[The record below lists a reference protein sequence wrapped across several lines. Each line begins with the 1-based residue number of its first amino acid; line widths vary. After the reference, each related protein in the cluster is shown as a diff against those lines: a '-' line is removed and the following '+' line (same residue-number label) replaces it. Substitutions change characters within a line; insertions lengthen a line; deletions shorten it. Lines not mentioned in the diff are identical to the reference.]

1 LLLIILTGQGVFI
14 MDGPHSDGSL
24 YDALAQI
31 PDPRHARGT
40 VYPLA
45 AVLTLVATALLC
57 GCRSLLAIAQWGHDY
72 NELAPLLG
80 FHRRSAR
87 DPDRYRTPCVSEL
100 HTVLAGLDGT
110 HFEDALRRWI
120 QSRGVTD
127 LDRRVLALDGKTL
140 RGSQGHQVP
149 GVHLLAAY
157 CQTVETV
164 VAQLRVPGK
173 TNEHKTALE
182 LLKLVP
188 LNGTLITGD
197 AAFTQRDLCAEVI
210 HGGGDYFLSVKENQ
224 PTLEADIRAAFAP
237 AFSPSGSAA
246 PPDRG

>member
-1 LLLIILTGQGVFI
+1 
-14 MDGPHSDGSL
+14 MDVQHADGSL
-24 YDALAQI
+24 YSVLARI
-31 PDPRHARGT
+31 RDPRHRRGT

-57 GCRSLLAIAQWGHDY
+57 GCRSLLAIAQWGRDY

-80 FHRRSAR
+80 SHRRSAK
-87 DPDRYRTPCVSEL
+87 DPSRYRTPCVSEL
-100 HTVLAGLDGT
+100 HTVLAGLDASL
-110 HFEDALRRWI
+110 FEDALRRWI
-120 QSRGVTD
+120 RAQGVTD

-140 RGSQGHQVP
+140 RGSQGHKVP

-157 CQTVETV
+157 CQAVESV

-173 TNEHKTALE
+173 TNEHKAALE

-188 LNGTLITGD
+188 LEGALITGD
-197 AAFTQRDLCAEVI
+197 AAFTQRDLCTAIVR
-210 HGGGDYFLSVKENQ
+210 GGGDYFLSVKENQ

-237 AFSPSGSAA
+237 AFSPSGAA
-246 PPDRG
+246 PPPNRG